1 MKITQ
6 YCIRCGCKMEL
17 NFGRRFKRSQCPGCK
32 LKFKYKEAENGG
44 LTYDYNQDDVKDLY
58 VEGADGQAHM
68 RLIDIAQHN
77 REVQKRGAV

>member
-1 MKITQ
+1 M
-6 YCIRCGCKMEL
+6 
-17 NFGRRFKRSQCPGCK
+17 
-32 LKFKYKEAENGG
+32 KFKYKEAENGG